1 MTKSH
6 GLVIA
11 VLLWAL
17 AYAISPLMNSPLFAI
32 SPVVLAFFFLTL
44 LRPEQV
50 SLLLAWAMGLIED
63 ILFGAVLG
71 EHALALTVVVF
82 LCLNLRRRMVFFP
95 MWQQALIVAA
105 LVFIDISLVTFFE
118 WLQGHH
124 APLLS
129 LYLPVIVSSVFW
141 LLLSLSFNAYYASPV
156 GVLED

>member
-1 MTKSH
+1 
-6 GLVIA
+6 